1 MTRTLTCVL
10 GVLLGLATTAH
21 ADRRGFDPTT
31 IYKVPQ
37 GSGPSDGPADA
48 PITIVEWSDYA
59 CGYCNRVQYTLD
71 ALVRLYPGQIRFVH
85 RTLPLDEDF
94 MLTAEA
100 ALAAA
105 AQGRFRPM
113 NDRLYAAN
121 GRLDRAGVELLAH
134 ELGLD
139 MLRFRADLDT
149 HTHRPQIE
157 ADVKDAIALG
167 VAGTP
172 AFFINGRSVHGSQ
185 PLKVFAEVVDEEL
198 IRASEVAGGYDAL
211 VAKGVASADAAAPT
225 SGNAFELDPDKTY
238 RMGLGLPGHQLG
250 PDTALVTIV
259 TWGDFQCPFCAR
271 LAPVLAQ
278 VRKKYRDEVRIVY
291 RHLAMRNHRNAA
303 LAAEASIAAAAQG
316 KFWAFHDRLFG
327 SGGALS
333 RADLEQDAQALGLD
347 LARFRAALDDR
358 RFRDVVVAETAA
370 AEALGVDGTPTMFIN
385 GQPVVGS
392 RDEAELAKII
402 DLHLA
407 HARTAVKGGIAPRD
421 LYALFMSSAIGV
433 DRADPSTIPDP
444 SAAHIAPRV
453 EDLSRAV
460 AAACRR
466 RDGARANELATGLI
480 GDARRRA
487 MLVCAAG
494 GIDLP

>member
-1 MTRTLTCVL
+1 MMRTAAALVVL
-10 GVLLGLATTAH
+10 GALLGTTPAR
-21 ADRRGFDPTT
+21 ADRLGFDPATV
-31 IYKVPQ
+31 YKVPR
-37 GSGPSDGPADA
+37 GTGPSDGAADA

-113 NDRLYAAN
+113 NDRLYAAS
-121 GRLDRAGVELLAH
+121 GRLDRAGVEVLAH

-139 MLRFRADLDT
+139 MVRFRAELDA

-157 ADVKDAIALG
+157 ADVKDALALG
-167 VAGTP
+167 VTGTP
-172 AFFINGRSVHGSQ
+172 TFFINGRPVHGSQ
-185 PLKVFAEVVDEEL
+185 PLKVFAEVVDQEL
-198 IRASEVAGGYDAL
+198 VRAATITGGYDAL
-211 VAKGVASADAAAPT
+211 VGSGVASADAVAPA
-225 SGNAFELDPDKTY
+225 SDAFELDPTRTY

-250 PDTALVTIV
+250 PDAALVTIV

-271 LAPVLAQ
+271 LAPVLAH
-278 VRKKYRDEVRIVY
+278 VRQKYGDDVRIVY

-303 LAAEASIAAAAQG
+303 LAAEASIAAAEQG
-316 KFWAFHDRLFG
+316 KFWPFHDRLFG
-327 SGGALS
+327 SAGALS

-347 LARFRAALDDR
+347 LPRFRAALDDR

-392 RDEAELAKII
+392 RDQAELDQLVDI
-402 DLHLA
+402 HLA
-407 HARTAVKGGIAPRD
+407 HARTAVKGGIATRD
-421 LYALFMSSAIGV
+421 VYALFMSGAIGV
-433 DRADPSTIPDP
+433 DRADPSTIPQP
-444 SAAHIAPRV
+444 SAAHIAPRA
-453 EDLSRAV
+453 EDRSRAV

-466 RDGARANELATGLI
+466 RDGVRANELAAGLV

-487 MLVCAAG
+487 ILVCAAG